1 MVACIPG
8 CNRERD
14 AAASQAVCTVGG
26 SVPAVEVASITG
38 IPVGAGRGVTV
49 GVSVVVPAGEG
60 VTVVKDWL
68 VAVGEGRG
76 VAVAVSTVAP
86 VGEGEAVTVGE
97 VWLVPVGE
105 GRGAVAGV
113 STVDPVGGGEGVTVG
128 KVWLVPVGEG
138 RESVSADLPV
148 SVGDGRKMAV
158 ALSAGDVDVAGIATG
173 FVSAVA
179 EGLAAIVSVCWTV
192 VGAAVSG
199 MAGLLMSRKKRINN
213 RMATINLN
221 KS

>member
-1 MVACIPG
+1 
-8 CNRERD
+8 
-14 AAASQAVCTVGG
+14 
-26 SVPAVEVASITG
+26 
-38 IPVGAGRGVTV
+38 
-49 GVSVVVPAGEG
+49 
-60 VTVVKDWL
+60 
-68 VAVGEGRG
+68 
-76 VAVAVSTVAP
+76 
-86 VGEGEAVTVGE
+86 
-97 VWLVPVGE
+97 
-105 GRGAVAGV
+105 
-113 STVDPVGGGEGVTVG
+113 
-128 KVWLVPVGEG
+128 
-138 RESVSADLPV
+138 
-148 SVGDGRKMAV
+148 MAV